1 LSICGR
7 QPPAY
12 PARLR
17 LQPVIAKHVDE
28 ALQARLSFKLGLW
41 TTILSFVLIV
51 QDGCKRVLPK
61 SYALL
66 ELATVRCSRKGDLEL

>member
-1 LSICGR
+1 MKLSN
-7 QPPAY
+7 
-12 PARLR
+12 L
-17 LQPVIAKHVDE
+17 
-28 ALQARLSFKLGLW
+28 KLGLW
-41 TTILSFVLIV
+41 TTILSFVLSIIV